1 MNSQA
6 SADDTTY
13 QHSDNGTPNSNDVDP
28 QVTSKRNDKRSE
40 EECYEDS
47 LDCYEPAP
55 TQWQL
60 NTAVHFNHV
69 AGLIKTKFFGER
81 FTEKPTLA
89 FRTRMDNAHR
99 KEKDFWTKADPFID
113 TWILIFGQ
121 VREVFDMEAFARAHP
136 GIDEQ
141 LAELKGLV
149 KRRVLHEDCPVVKIN
164 QVIAESKGR
173 RVLNIKRRATRKREG
188 LLR

>member
-1 MNSQA
+1 MR
-6 SADDTTY
+6 DDTTY
-13 QHSDNGTPNSNDVDP
+13 ESYSDHGTPNSNEVDP
-28 QVTSKRNDKRSE
+28 QVTSKRNNKRSQQ
-40 EECYEDS
+40 ECYEDS

-60 NTAVHFNHV
+60 NTTVYFNRVAV
-69 AGLIKTKFFGER
+69 LIKTKFFGER
-81 FTEKPTLA
+81 FTDKPTLA

-121 VREVFDMEAFARAHP
+121 VREVFDLEAFVRAHP
-136 GIDEQ
+136 GIDEP
-141 LAELKGLV
+141 LAELRRLV

-164 QVIAESKGR
+164 QVIAEG
-173 RVLNIKRRATRKREG
+173 EC
-188 LLR
+188 